1 MESISKVGVQRIT
14 MNVLRQI
21 DFRCCAAQGH
31 GDIRSILN
39 NGKQIDTLV
48 DQIID
53 TTSAFE
59 YDLIIGIPRE
69 TDQISIQI
77 LGGALAIRTQKST
90 SSLYPSTYRSVDDA
104 SPLTCPQAILEWNYN
119 PKGAH
124 ARLFLLIFVN
134 PPKSI

>member
-1 MESISKVGVQRIT
+1 MK

-90 SSLYPSTYRSVDDA
+90 SSSSFDDA
-104 SPLTCPQAILEWNYN
+104 PELTCPQALLEWNCN